1 VYTVDLHTHTRFFHG
16 RRALGDRFDPV
27 GYRLLA
33 AAARCRGLDGVAT
46 TNHDYYTRFP
56 DSLGTTALPGNEI
69 TTTRGH
75 LLVVGPD
82 PPAETDPGELT
93 PEEAVEL
100 AHDRGCAA
108 ILAHPYRNS
117 TIRELG
123 KLDLDAIEVNGKHPR
138 TRTWVERLAEHREL
152 PLVGGSDAH
161 YPFEVGRAHTEV
173 DAEELTPAAVTDA
186 IREGRVDA
194 RVDDRLPYRLLR
206 GLYRRI
212 HERKRHLDSP
222 EEPTPGVGDPPGEES
237 D

>member
-1 VYTVDLHTHTRFFHG
+1 MYAVDLHTHTRFFHG
-16 RRALGDRFDPV
+16 RRKLGNRFDPV

-33 AAARCRGLDGVAT
+33 AAARLRGLDGLAT
-46 TNHDYYTRFP
+46 TNHDYYTAFP

-75 LLVVGPD
+75 LLVVGPT
-82 PPAETDPGELT
+82 PPPETEPGELT
-93 PEEAVEL
+93 PEAAVEA

-117 TIRELG
+117 TIRELD

-138 TRTWVERLAEHREL
+138 TRSWVERLADHRGL

-161 YPFEVGRAHTEV
+161 YPPEVGRAYTEV
-173 DAEELTPAAVTDA
+173 DAEELTPAAVVDA
-186 IREGRVDA
+186 IRDGRVAA
-194 RVDDRLPYRLLR
+194 RVDDWLPHRLLR
-206 GLYRRI
+206 GFYRRI

-222 EEPTPGVGDPPGEES
+222 EGPTPGVGDPPGEES

>member
-1 VYTVDLHTHTRFFHG
+1 MYAVDLHTHTRFFHG

-33 AAARCRGLDGVAT
+33 AVARLRGLDGLAT
-46 TNHDYYTRFP
+46 TNHDYYTAFP

-108 ILAHPYRNS
+108 VLAHPYRNS
-117 TIRELG
+117 TIRDLG
-123 KLDLDAIEVNGKHPR
+123 E
-138 TRTWVERLAEHREL
+138 
-152 PLVGGSDAH
+152 GGSDAH

-212 HERKRHLDSP
+212 HEHKRQLDSP
-222 EEPTPGVGDPPGEES
+222 DGPTPGVGDPPGEES
-237 D
+237 G

>member
-1 VYTVDLHTHTRFFHG
+1 MYAVDLHTHTRFFHG
-16 RRALGDRFDPV
+16 RRELGDRFDPV

-33 AAARCRGLDGVAT
+33 TAARLRGLDGVAT
-46 TNHDYYTRFP
+46 TNHDYYTAFP
-56 DSLGTTALPGNEI
+56 DVLGATALPGTEI

-93 PEEAVEL
+93 PEAAVEV

-117 TIRELG
+117 TIRELD

-138 TRTWVERLAEHREL
+138 TRSWVERLADHRGL

-161 YPFEVGRAHTEV
+161 YPPEVGRAYTAV
-173 DAEELTPAAVTDA
+173 DAEELTPAAVVDA
-186 IREGRVDA
+186 IRDGRVAA
-194 RVDDRLPYRLLR
+194 RVDDWLPHRLLR
-206 GLYRRI
+206 GFYRRI
-212 HERKRHLDSP
+212 HEHKRHLDSP
-222 EEPTPGVGDPPGEES
+222 EGPTPGVGDPPGEES

>member
-1 VYTVDLHTHTRFFHG
+1 MYAVDLHTHTRFFHG
-16 RRALGDRFDPV
+16 RRKLGDPFDPV

-33 AAARCRGLDGVAT
+33 TAARLRGLDGVAT
-46 TNHDYYTRFP
+46 TNHDYYTAFP
-56 DSLGTTALPGNEI
+56 DALGTTALPGTEI

-75 LLVVGPD
+75 LLVIGPD

-93 PEEAVEL
+93 PEAAVEV

-117 TIRELG
+117 TIRELD

-138 TRTWVERLAEHREL
+138 TRSWVERLADHRGL

-161 YPFEVGRAHTEV
+161 YPPEVGRAYTEI
-173 DAEELTPAAVTDA
+173 DAEELTPAAVVDA
-186 IREGRVDA
+186 IRDGRVAA
-194 RVDDRLPYRLLR
+194 RVDDWLPHRLLR
-206 GLYRRI
+206 GFYRRI

-222 EEPTPGVGDPPGEES
+222 EGLTPGVGDPPGEES